1 MNKTTKWLI
10 AGSVVL
16 TVTMIVLSK
25 TGVIGEKKSTR
36 VTAEK
41 VQRRTIVE
49 VVNASGKIYP
59 EIEVKIS
66 PDISG
71 EITELYVQ
79 EGDTV
84 KKGQLLARIYADIYS
99 LQRDQAAFGVE
110 QSRSQVAN
118 VQATL
123 DALEAQ
129 LDQSRKAF
137 EMQQQLF
144 KDNVISKNEFNVA
157 EGAFKTAK
165 ANYQAGIQSVKGGS
179 ATVRSAEASLRRA
192 DKDLGRTALLAPID
206 GVVTLLNVKKG
217 EKVAGNSFNI
227 GTEILRIANM
237 DKIEVRVDVGENDI
251 PKVKLGDSAVVTVDA
266 YSDRTFRGVVTQ
278 IASSNTGASANALT
292 GGSTDVTQ
300 YKVYVRLIPYSYQ
313 DLLGKGSF
321 PFRPGMSASVDI
333 QTRTH
338 ANVLSVPIN
347 AVTTREKETGVSMA
361 AATKDAE
368 EEGENQS
375 VLDLDVLVFVKGKDG
390 LVRKKAVKTG
400 IQDLNYMEIIDG
412 LVSNEEVITGPY
424 EVVSKEL
431 KDSMEVMVVDKKDL
445 FEKSKKD

>member
-10 AGSVVL
+10 AGSVL
-16 TVTMIVLSK
+16 LLITLIVLSK

-71 EITELYVQ
+71 EITELLVK

-84 KKGQLLARIYADIYS
+84 KQGQLLARIYADIYS

-110 QSRSQVAN
+110 QSRSQAAN
-118 VQATL
+118 VQASVDGL
-123 DALEAQ
+123 QAQ
-129 LDQSRKAF
+129 LDQAEKAF
-137 EMQQQLF
+137 EMQKKLYQD
-144 KDNVISKNEFNVA
+144 KVISKNEFNNA
-157 EGAFKTAK
+157 EAAFKTAK
-165 ANYQAGIQSVKGGS
+165 ANYNAGLQSVRSGS

-192 DKDLGRTALLAPID
+192 DKDLGRTTLLAPID

-251 PKVKLGDSAVVTVDA
+251 PKVKLGDSANVTVDA
-266 YSDRTFRGVVTQ
+266 YSDRVFRGVVTQ
-278 IASSNTGASANALT
+278 IASSNTSAAASALT
-292 GGSTDVTQ
+292 GGSSDVTQ
-300 YKVYVRLIPYSYQ
+300 YKVYVRLIASSYQ

-338 ANVLSVPIN
+338 PNVWSVPIN
-347 AVTTREKETGVSMA
+347 AVTTREKEEA
-361 AATKDAE
+361 KFLEKNKDD
-368 EEGENQS
+368 QS
-375 VLDLDVLVFVKGKDG
+375 QDNTNPYDLDVLVFVREKDG
-390 LVRKKAVKTG
+390 RVRKKLVKTG
-400 IQDLNYMEIIDG
+400 IQDLNYMEITDG
-412 LVSNEEVITGPY
+412 LTGVEEVITGPY
-424 EVVSKEL
+424 DIVSKEL
-431 KDSMEVMVVDKKDL
+431 KDSMEVMIVDKKEL
-445 FEKSKKD
+445 FEEKNKD